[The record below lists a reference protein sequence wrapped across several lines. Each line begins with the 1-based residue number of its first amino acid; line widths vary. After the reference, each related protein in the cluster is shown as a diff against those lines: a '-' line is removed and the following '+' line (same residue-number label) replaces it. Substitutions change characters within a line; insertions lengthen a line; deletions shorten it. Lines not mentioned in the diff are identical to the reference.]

1 MGTQLVEQNEL
12 KETLELKER
21 IENNTVVELWEN
33 SEDYERLANATR
45 KTMRYINDEQI
56 KSFADALNQ
65 TNEKILN
72 LTFEGVKKHHEKK
85 FEQIR
90 KKQKIYVASAFAA
103 GVFVGAKSA
112 RIYGKIS
119 FCLVKIGDTNINLNG
134 KFYSDGALE
143 PKI

>member
-90 KKQKIYVASAFAA
+90 KKQKNYVALALAFVV
-103 GVFVGAKSA
+103 GVLIGALA
-112 RIYGKIS
+112 MAWIV
-119 FCLVKIGDTNINLNG
+119 FMAFFG
-134 KFYSDGALE
+134 KF
-143 PKI
+143 I

>member
-21 IENNTVVELWEN
+21 IENDTVVELWEN

-72 LTFEGVKKHHEKK
+72 LTFEGVKKQ

-103 GVFVGAKSA
+103 GVFVGALCVWA
-112 RIYGKIS
+112 AFRIFAG
-119 FCLVKIGDTNINLNG
+119 
-134 KFYSDGALE
+134 
-143 PKI
+143 

>member
-1 MGTQLVEQNEL
+1 MGTHLVEQNEL

-33 SEDYERLANATR
+33 SEDYERLASATR

-90 KKQKIYVASAFAA
+90 KKQKLYVASAFA
-103 GVFVGAKSA
+103 GGFL
-112 RIYGKIS
+112 I
-119 FCLVKIGDTNINLNG
+119 
-134 KFYSDGALE
+134 GALAVW
-143 PKI
+143 IAFRIFAA

>member
-1 MGTQLVEQNEL
+1 MGTQLVEQN
-12 KETLELKER
+12 ELKER

-90 KKQKIYVASAFAA
+90 KRQKLYVASAFAG
-103 GVFVGAKSA
+103 GVLVGA
-112 RIYGKIS
+112 
-119 FCLVKIGDTNINLNG
+119 IGVWLAFR
-134 KFYSDGALE
+134 FYLG
-143 PKI
+143 I

>member
-45 KTMRYINDEQI
+45 KTMCYINDEQI

-85 FEQIR
+85 FEQNR
-90 KKQKIYVASAFAA
+90 KKQKIYVASAFAG
-103 GVFVGAKSA
+103 GVL
-112 RIYGKIS
+112 I
-119 FCLVKIGDTNINLNG
+119 
-134 KFYSDGALE
+134 GALAVW
-143 PKI
+143 IAFRIFAG

>member
-56 KSFADALNQ
+56 KSFADAR
-65 TNEKILN
+65 
-72 LTFEGVKKHHEKK
+72 VP
-85 FEQIR
+85 
-90 KKQKIYVASAFAA
+90 SAARGQPRSPCRA
-103 GVFVGAKSA
+103 GG
-112 RIYGKIS
+112 R
-119 FCLVKIGDTNINLNG
+119 
-134 KFYSDGALE
+134 
-143 PKI
+143 

>member
-21 IENNTVVELWEN
+21 IENDTVVELWEN

-56 KSFADALNQ
+56 KSFAEKLNQ

-90 KKQKIYVASAFAA
+90 KKQKNYVALALAFVV
-103 GVFVGAKSA
+103 GVFIGALA
-112 RIYGKIS
+112 MAWIV
-119 FCLVKIGDTNINLNG
+119 FMALFG
-134 KFYSDGALE
+134 KF
-143 PKI
+143 I

>member
-90 KKQKIYVASAFAA
+90 KKQKLYVASAFVI
-103 GVFVGAKSA
+103 GVLVGALCVWA
-112 RIYGKIS
+112 AFRIFAG
-119 FCLVKIGDTNINLNG
+119 
-134 KFYSDGALE
+134 
-143 PKI
+143 